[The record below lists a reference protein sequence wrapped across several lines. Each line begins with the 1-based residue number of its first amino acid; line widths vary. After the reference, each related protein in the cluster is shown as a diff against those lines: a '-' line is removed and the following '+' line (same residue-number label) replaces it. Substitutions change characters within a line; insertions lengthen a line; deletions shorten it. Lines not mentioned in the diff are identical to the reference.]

1 MHGERGAVEGV
12 ERGVVKGSERG
23 VSIHAADR
31 YNGVFI

>member
-1 MHGERGAVEGV
+1 MEGV
-12 ERGVVKGSERG
+12 ERSVVKGSERG